1 VTQGKRDQL
10 QAAQPRQ
17 VVEEMF
23 KNFLDHSEP
32 SIKPFFRSYLGRHRR
47 WQVGPFVL
55 FFVSLIDVK
64 VRRNKLRLLVV
75 GAIVLLVWIPF
86 LCF

>member
-1 VTQGKRDQL
+1 MMNGSYWDR
-10 QAAQPRQ
+10 
-17 VVEEMF
+17 
-23 KNFLDHSEP
+23 
-32 SIKPFFRSYLGRHRR
+32 IFRSYLGGHRR
-47 WQVGPFVL
+47 WQFGPFVR
-55 FFVSLIDVK
+55 FFVSLVDVK